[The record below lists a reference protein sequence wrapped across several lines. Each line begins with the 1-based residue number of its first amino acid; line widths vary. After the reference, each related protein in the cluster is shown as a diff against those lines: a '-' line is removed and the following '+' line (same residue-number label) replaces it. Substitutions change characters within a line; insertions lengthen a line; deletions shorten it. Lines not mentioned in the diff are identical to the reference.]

1 MMIEKGGQQIA
12 SVEAWLRAAPP
23 KSGEAHWKDGRSAK
37 ECAQAWVAALPD
49 LPGEVVELLS
59 SHPDFSP
66 VAEWTAEPE
75 AHVPMDAYRGPP
87 NIDVMVRARDGAGP
101 FVVAVEA
108 KADETFGRTVAERL
122 AQAERY
128 LAGSPG
134 SKAATRVREVT
145 ERLVGQTPD
154 EVGGLYY
161 QLFTAA
167 AAALSEAERA
177 GNTRAVLLIHEFVT
191 DATKDELHTKNA
203 EALDRFAERV
213 SDGKIAGVEAG
224 QIAGPIRRETWGAAL
239 YLGKAVRQTRSA
251 GPNGSP

>member
-1 MMIEKGGQQIA
+1 MGVARRTWSA
-12 SVEAWLRAAPP
+12 SV
-23 KSGEAHWKDGRSAK
+23 
-37 ECAQAWVAALPD
+37 
-49 LPGEVVELLS
+49 
-59 SHPDFSP
+59 
-66 VAEWTAEPE
+66 
-75 AHVPMDAYRGPP
+75 
-87 NIDVMVRARDGAGP
+87 AG
-101 FVVAVEA
+101 
-108 KADETFGRTVAERL
+108 
-122 AQAERY
+122 QAERY
-128 LAGSPG
+128 LARSPG

-154 EVGGLYY
+154 EVGDLYY

-191 DATKDELHTKNA
+191 DATRDELHTKNA

-213 SDGKIAGVEAG
+213 SDGKIAGVKAG